1 MANVDEASG
10 KRYKATVS
18 GERFYIAV
26 FPDMKELFM
35 SGAGVTGEH
44 ELICRAMSKLWMHEG
59 IKVCLEQLSN
69 VSQYPNDLFAVLHSI
84 LSEVEK

>member
-1 MANVDEASG
+1 MANVNEASG
-10 KRYKATVS
+10 KRYKVTVS
-18 GERFYIAV
+18 GERFYIVV

-35 SGAGVTGEH
+35 SGTSLTGEH

-59 IKVCLEQLSN
+59 IEICLEQLLK
-69 VSQYPNDLFAVLHSI
+69 VSRYPNDLFAVLHSI

>member
-1 MANVDEASG
+1 MANIDEASG

-26 FPDMKELFM
+26 FPDTKELFM
-35 SGAGVTGEH
+35 SGASLTGEH
-44 ELICRAMSKLWMHEG
+44 ELICRSISKLWMHEG
-59 IKVCLEQLSN
+59 IEICLEQLSK

-84 LSEVEK
+84 LSEAEK